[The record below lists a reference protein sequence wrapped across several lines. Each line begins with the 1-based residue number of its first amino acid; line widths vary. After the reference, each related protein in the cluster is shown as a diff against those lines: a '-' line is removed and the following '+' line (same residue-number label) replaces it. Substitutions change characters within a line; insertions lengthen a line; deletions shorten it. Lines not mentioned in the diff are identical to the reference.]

1 MEWEGNVRKCY
12 KEEVVALGRHWD
24 WVVIAIGAL
33 GAGGGHNRPGECKVL
48 GGALEGLMSA
58 GSTVQEWR
66 LWVWEG
72 SRDGN

>member
-33 GAGGGHNRPGECKVL
+33 GAGGDHNRPGQ
-48 GGALEGLMSA
+48 GSTRYWEGL
-58 GSTVQEWR
+58 WR
-66 LWVWEG
+66 
-72 SRDGN
+72 D